1 VRPAATLHS
10 PRPRRD
16 AQTIDGATLN
26 PGLYP
31 IHPGNSNGNGQFL
44 YCDSGLPIGAG
55 FEGPPGAA
63 LTQITPNGGNWILK
77 VSKLLGTDKL
87 RRPGLHGRH
96 LLPRLHRPVG
106 EPELRPELD
115 SQGET
120 GESPRQGALPGT

>member
-63 LTQITPNGGNWILK
+63 LTQTTPNGGNWILK
-77 VSKLLGTDKL
+77 VSNFSAQTNYGARDYTDVTFYL
-87 RRPGLHGRH
+87 
-96 LLPRLHRPVG
+96 VC
-106 EPELRPELD
+106 
-115 SQGET
+115 T
-120 GESPRQGALPGT
+120 GP